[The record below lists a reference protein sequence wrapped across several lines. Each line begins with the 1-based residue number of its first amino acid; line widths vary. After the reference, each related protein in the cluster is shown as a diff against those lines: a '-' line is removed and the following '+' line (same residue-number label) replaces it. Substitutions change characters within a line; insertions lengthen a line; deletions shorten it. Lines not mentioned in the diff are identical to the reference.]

1 MKHIV
6 LRDTREK
13 SGWDFKSFDKCQA
26 IVDWGLRTGDYT
38 VKGLEKYL
46 VIERK
51 ASTGEISMNLGKKR
65 KAFEA
70 EMKRMSFFRW
80 KYVIFEFSIDD
91 LMNFPQNSGIPKK
104 QIPFV
109 RMNGKFMWKKLREY
123 EEEYGVELI
132 FSGDKEN
139 AEDRAMMIFDNGTE
153 ILLREQAE

>member
-51 ASTGEISMNLGKKR
+51 ASTGEISMNLGKR
-65 KAFEA
+65 ILE
-70 EMKRMSFFRW
+70 
-80 KYVIFEFSIDD
+80 Y
-91 LMNFPQNSGIPKK
+91 PKSK
-104 QIPFV
+104 S
-109 RMNGKFMWKKLREY
+109 R
-123 EEEYGVELI
+123 
-132 FSGDKEN
+132 
-139 AEDRAMMIFDNGTE
+139 
-153 ILLREQAE
+153 LLE